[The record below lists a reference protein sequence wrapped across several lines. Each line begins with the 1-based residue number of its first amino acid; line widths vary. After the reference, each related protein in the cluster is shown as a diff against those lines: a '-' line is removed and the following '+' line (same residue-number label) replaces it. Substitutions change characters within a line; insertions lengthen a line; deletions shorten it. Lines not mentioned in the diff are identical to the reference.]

1 MSGIVKKGSEDFL
14 YLYPRNIILLYARED
29 YTSTVMY
36 LRGYMFKAETTCAR
50 ILLTSDCLYPAVHN
64 TNTLITNNLIVH
76 TFCGA
81 VGYHGA

>member
-1 MSGIVKKGSEDFL
+1 
-14 YLYPRNIILLYARED
+14 
-29 YTSTVMY
+29 
-36 LRGYMFKAETTCAR
+36 MFKTETTCAR